1 MSRGERQE
9 SRGVEKIREIWKRK
23 RVIELQKIEAVD
35 EKRKRGTRK
44 EGKAHRPEGL
54 EEAGAWGW
62 GKGLGVGQELGTRS
76 FSPRSQTKSWEEQ
89 GQEHSDG

>member
-54 EEAGAWGW
+54 EEAGAGGGAEVWG
-62 GKGLGVGQELGTRS
+62 
-76 FSPRSQTKSWEEQ
+76 
-89 GQEHSDG
+89 

>member
-44 EGKAHRPEGL
+44 EGKAHRP
-54 EEAGAWGW
+54 
-62 GKGLGVGQELGTRS
+62 VGHCQGMGSAFCYARNFISNVSNFRS
-76 FSPRSQTKSWEEQ
+76 C
-89 GQEHSDG
+89 